1 MDSYQ
6 KAFYAAASLADVHKF
21 NVRTGARTLAL
32 SASLA
37 DVEKAKAEL
46 QRQQQAAKEKIAGC
60 TVHYVSCEIDGGEII
75 LQKSVAVDSNETPW
89 QLGGRIFLE
98 ENKLLVEAVRLLRTK
113 HSTAGTAR

>member
-6 KAFYAAASLADVHKF
+6 KAFYAAASLADLHKF

-46 QRQQQAAKEKIAGC
+46 QRQQRAAKEKIAAVISDCYHQNEGVIS
-60 TVHYVSCEIDGGEII
+60 TTRLHLLTKLDVQTIIDIAP
-75 LQKSVAVDSNETPW
+75 LVCDPVAK
-89 QLGGRIFLE
+89 GRIDFW
-98 ENKLLVEAVRLLRTK
+98 AV
-113 HSTAGTAR
+113 HTARELVY

>member
-37 DVEKAKAEL
+37 DLEKAKAEL
-46 QRQQQAAKEKIAGC
+46 QHQQHAAKEKIAAVISDCYHQNEGVIS
-60 TVHYVSCEIDGGEII
+60 TTRLHLLTKLDAKTID
-75 LQKSVAVDSNETPW
+75 
-89 QLGGRIFLE
+89 F
-98 ENKLLVEAVRLLRTK
+98 
-113 HSTAGTAR
+113 

>member
-46 QRQQQAAKEKIAGC
+46 QRQQHAAKEKISAVISDCYHQNEVVISTTRLHLLTQKRHRDVEIVGC
-60 TVHYVSCEIDGGEII
+60 LLLAELMRH
-75 LQKSVAVDSNETPW
+75 
-89 QLGGRIFLE
+89 FLE
-98 ENKLLVEAVRLLRTK
+98 APCRHH
-113 HSTAGTAR
+113 HSPCQ

>member
-6 KAFYAAASLADVHKF
+6 TAFHTAASLSAVHKF

-46 QRQQQAAKEKIAGC
+46 QRQQRAAKEKIAAVISDCYHQNEGVIS
-60 TVHYVSCEIDGGEII
+60 TTRLHLLTKLDAKTIIDIAP
-75 LQKSVAVDSNETPW
+75 LVCDPVAK
-89 QLGGRIFLE
+89 GRIDFW
-98 ENKLLVEAVRLLRTK
+98 AV
-113 HSTAGTAR
+113 HTARELVY